1 MCKSDKELTVEIV
14 NNYVSSWNAS
24 GKGNLIKAGELVDL
38 IKAVYETLYALDL
51 PEDDEM

>member
-14 NNYVSSWNAS
+14 NNYVS
-24 GKGNLIKAGELVDL
+24 KAGELVDL

-51 PEDDEM
+51 PEDDEL